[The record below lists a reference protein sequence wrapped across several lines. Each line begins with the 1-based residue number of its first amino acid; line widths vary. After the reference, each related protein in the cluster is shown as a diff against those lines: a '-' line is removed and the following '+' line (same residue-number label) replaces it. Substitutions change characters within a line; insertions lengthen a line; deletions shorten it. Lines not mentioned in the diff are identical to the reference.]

1 MFTIFVGIA
10 LSVYDKV
17 QLYRVKNLSEL
28 EVAVTNGF
36 AHLYHPVERIVY
48 GLYSN
53 HLIAKQV
60 DGVIMANQQIK
71 VDSCSFTSPTIV
83 LVIGE
88 SANDTILNCMAIP
101 CQQRLID
108 LP

>member
-1 MFTIFVGIA
+1 MTFPTSYLTQPFVAFALMFTIFVGIT

-28 EVAVTNGF
+28 EVVVTNGF

-60 DGVIMANQQIK
+60 DGVIMAIQQ
-71 VDSCSFTSPTIV
+71 
-83 LVIGE
+83 
-88 SANDTILNCMAIP
+88 N
-101 CQQRLID
+101 
-108 LP
+108 